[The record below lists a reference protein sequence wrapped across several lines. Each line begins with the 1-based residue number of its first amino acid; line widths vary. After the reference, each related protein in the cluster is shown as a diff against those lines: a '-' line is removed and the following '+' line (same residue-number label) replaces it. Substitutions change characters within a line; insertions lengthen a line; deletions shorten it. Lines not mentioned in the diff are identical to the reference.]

1 MIAMK
6 PIMLILTVITA
17 TLLLSACCKVACSAN
32 DISLDFTNY
41 RYEDVDTIYYLGYER
56 GSNFRNL
63 KDSNAT
69 VVPVNQRDTFRLRF
83 STILYIN
90 YDWVIKI
97 PKQNKTFRFT
107 DYEVGIDRCG
117 CGNTKYEVLEAY
129 TVNGVRQTNRFYTL
143 PK

>member
-1 MIAMK
+1 MK
-6 PIMLILTVITA
+6 PIILILTLVTA
-17 TLLLSACCKVACSAN
+17 TLLLSACCKVYCSA
-32 DISLDFTNY
+32 DDFTVDLSNY
-41 RYEDVDTIYYLGYER
+41 RYKDIDTICYLGYER
-56 GSNFRNL
+56 GSNFKNL
-63 KDSNAT
+63 KDSIGYVYKLSAN
-69 VVPVNQRDTFRLRF
+69 DTAYFTDVRSLH
-83 STILYIN
+83 IA